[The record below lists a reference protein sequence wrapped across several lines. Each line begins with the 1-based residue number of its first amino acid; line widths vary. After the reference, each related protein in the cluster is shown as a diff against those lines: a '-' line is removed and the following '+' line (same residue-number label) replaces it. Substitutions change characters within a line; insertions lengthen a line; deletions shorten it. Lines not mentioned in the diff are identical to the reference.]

1 MSQESSFPPPHT
13 HTNPA
18 TTMALMVA
26 PSPLLTSGGGATA
39 FATRLTPKK
48 KGAGLIVSKRSRIS
62 AQLGGGGG
70 GGDGE
75 TKPDGKKFITR
86 EQEPEQYWQT
96 AGERKGENPM
106 MTPLPYIVIFGFST
120 PFIILAIAFANGWIK
135 TSLIR

>member
-1 MSQESSFPPPHT
+1 
-13 HTNPA
+13 
-18 TTMALMVA
+18 MALRVA
-26 PSPLLTSGGGATA
+26 PSPLLASGGGATA
-39 FATRLTPKK
+39 FTTPLTPKK
-48 KGAGLIVSKRSRIS
+48 RGAGLLLLSKRSRIS
-62 AQLGGGGG
+62 AQLGGGG

-135 TSLIR
+135 APLIR